1 MQAAFFTRIMHTRG
15 FGLGVG
21 IIAFLAACFYFF
33 GGYAENIPGDRGL
46 ALPSANEWFANPYVD
61 FGAAMGGAVAA
72 MIILLLLNKV
82 HNVLR
87 SMTSVYIAF
96 FGAMMAATANLFVQ
110 FYTGTVLLIIVAL
123 SLLLI
128 LGCYRDV
135 KATPRVYLIFLLLS
149 GFAATQYCFIFY
161 LPVFLIACAQ
171 MRIFN
176 GRTFVAA
183 MLGIITP
190 WWIMLG
196 FGIITLSDIHLP
208 QLISVFAGIGP
219 EDTVLLLITVGLT
232 ALLFLTALVLNL
244 MKAIAYNA
252 RSRAVNGVI
261 SITALAT
268 IVAMGADYRNLIAYV
283 PLLDFFAA
291 LQAAHYLSTHRVDK
305 SYIIIAVILV
315 IYAALFVCQTVM

>member
-1 MQAAFFTRIMHTRG
+1 MRAALFTRIMHTRG
-15 FGLGVG
+15 FGIGVG
-21 IIAFLAACFYFF
+21 IAAFVAAWLYFAAGF
-33 GGYAENIPGDRGL
+33 TENIPGDRGM
-46 ALPSANEWFANPYVD
+46 ALPSANEWFANPIVD
-61 FGAAMGGAVAA
+61 FSAAMGGAVSA
-72 MIILLLLNKV
+72 MLILLLLNKV

-96 FGAMMAATANLFVQ
+96 FGTMMAATPNLFVQ
-110 FYTGTVLLIIVAL
+110 FYTGTLLLLIVAL

-135 KATPRVYLIFLLLS
+135 SATPRVYLIFLLLS
-149 GFAATQYCFIFY
+149 GFTATQYCFLFY

-183 MLGIITP
+183 ILGIITP

-196 FGIITLSDIHLP
+196 FGIITPADIHLP
-208 QLISVFAGIGP
+208 RLMSVFTVVDY

-232 ALLFLTALVLNL
+232 ALLFLTTLTLNIF
-244 MKAIAYNA
+244 KAIAYNA

-268 IVAMGADYRNLIAYV
+268 IVAMCADYRNMIAYV

-291 LQAAHYLSTHRVDK
+291 LQAAHYLSTHRADK
-305 SYIIIAVILV
+305 TCIIIAVILV
-315 IYAALFVCQTVM
+315 IYATLFVCQTVM

>member
-1 MQAAFFTRIMHTRG
+1 MHAALFTRIMHTRG
-15 FGLGVG
+15 FGLAVG
-21 IIAFLAACFYFF
+21 LAAFLAACLYFF
-33 GGYAENIPGDRGL
+33 GGLTENIPGDRGM
-46 ALPSANEWFANPYVD
+46 ALSSANEWFVNPLVD
-61 FGAAMGGAVAA
+61 FGAAMAGAVAA
-72 MIILLLLNKV
+72 MLILLLLNKV

-96 FGAMMAATANLFVQ
+96 FGTMMAATPNLFVQ
-110 FYTGTVLLIIVAL
+110 FYTGTVLLLIVAL

-128 LGCYRDV
+128 LGCYRDLR
-135 KATPRVYLIFLLLS
+135 ATPRVYLIFLLLS
-149 GFAATQYCFIFY
+149 GFSATQYCFIFY

-183 MLGIITP
+183 VLGIITP

-196 FGIITLSDIHLP
+196 FGIITPSDIHLP
-208 QLISVFAGIGP
+208 RLISVFAAVNY

-232 ALLFLTALVLNL
+232 ALLFLTALTLNL
-244 MKAIAYNA
+244 FKAIAYNA

-268 IVAMGADYRNLIAYV
+268 IVAMFADYRNLIAYV

-305 SYIIIAVILV
+305 SWIIIAVIIV